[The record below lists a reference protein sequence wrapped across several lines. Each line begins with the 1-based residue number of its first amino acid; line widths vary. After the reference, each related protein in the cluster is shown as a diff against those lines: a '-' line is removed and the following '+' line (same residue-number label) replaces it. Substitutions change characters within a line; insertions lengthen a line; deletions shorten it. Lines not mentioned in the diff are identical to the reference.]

1 MNERI
6 EKVLISEEQIRERVQ
21 AMGEEISRDYHGKDL
36 LLVGILKGSV
46 VFMSD
51 LMRQIKIPL
60 NIDFISVSSYSG
72 GKTSSDGT
80 ITLLKDLAADIRG
93 RHVLIVEDIVDTGST
108 LYHLQRLLAH
118 RGAASVEIATLLSK
132 PERRKIDV
140 KVRYIGFEVPD
151 EFVVGYGLDFNENDR
166 HWPFVG
172 VLKPE
177 YYQA

>member
-1 MNERI
+1 MKERI
-6 EKVLISEEQIRERVQ
+6 EKVLVSEEDIRNRVRELGAQIT
-21 AMGEEISRDYHGKDL
+21 RDYAGKDL

-46 VFMSD
+46 VFMAD
-51 LMRQIKIPL
+51 LMRQIAMPL
-60 NIDFISVSSYSG
+60 NIDFISVSSYG
-72 GKTSSDGT
+72 GKTTSDGT
-80 ITLLKDLAADIRG
+80 ITLLKDLAVDIRG
-93 RHVLIVEDIVDTGST
+93 RNVLIVEDIVDTGST

-132 PERRKIDV
+132 PERRKVDV
-140 KVRYIGFEVPD
+140 KVRYVGFEVPD

-177 YYQA
+177 YYES